1 MKAAKEAM
9 SPTRVKLTVEVPF
22 DELKPSV
29 DAAYRKLGRQVK
41 VQGFR
46 PGKVPPRILDQRIGR
61 GTVLDEA
68 VQDSLPKWYAA
79 AAQETEISAL
89 GRPLVDISSFA
100 DGSPLV
106 FTAEVDVRPEVDLPD
121 YERLAISVDDAD
133 VSEADVE
140 TQLGLLR
147 DRFATLEGVERS
159 VEAGDFISI
168 DLDATVDGQPVSGAQ
183 TAGVSYEVGS
193 ASLFPGLDDALPGTS
208 VGETV
213 TVPTTL
219 VAGDFAGREAGVS
232 VTVRSVKRKVL
243 PDLDD
248 DFATTASE
256 FDTLAELRAD
266 VRGRLEGTKRL
277 RQATQARDLVL
288 ETLVE
293 RANVPLPESVVAA
306 EVETRM
312 HNLRHSLEEVG
323 LSLEEYL
330 DREAKTREE
339 LDAELQSGAQK
350 SVAAQLL
357 LDAVANKEQLSV
369 TDMELTSVLLSRAQR
384 SGMAPEQYAQRLQE
398 GGQLPALFAEVVRSK
413 ALALIL
419 EQAVVTD
426 ASGRPVEL
434 PTEAGPAA
442 APDDRLTTA
451 AEGAPAATP
460 VEDESAEG
468 DSIPA
473 ETFEG

>member
-68 VQDSLPKWYAA
+68 VQDSLPQWYAA
-79 AAQETEISAL
+79 AAQETEITAL
-89 GRPLVDISSFA
+89 GRPLVDIASFA

-121 YERLAISVDDAD
+121 YEHLPISVDDAD
-133 VSEADVE
+133 VSEADVD
-140 TQLGLLR
+140 TQIGVLR
-147 DRFATLEGVERS
+147 DRFATLEGVERPI
-159 VEAGDFISI
+159 EAGDFISM
-168 DLDATVDGQPVSGAQ
+168 DLDATVNGQPVSGAQ

-193 ASLFPGLDDALPGTS
+193 GSLFPGLDEALPGTP

-219 VAGDFAGREAGVS
+219 VGGEFAGQEAAVS

-266 VRGRLEGTKRL
+266 VRSRLEGSNRL
-277 RQATQARDLVL
+277 RQAAQARDLVL

-293 RANVPLPESVVAA
+293 RAGVPLPESVVAA
-306 EVETRM
+306 EGETRM
-312 HNLRHSLEEVG
+312 HNLRHSLDEAG
-323 LSLEEYL
+323 MSLEEYL
-330 DREAKTREE
+330 EREAKTREE
-339 LDAELQSGAQK
+339 LDAELQTGAQK

-357 LDAVANKEQLSV
+357 LDAVANKEQQSV
-369 TDMELTSVLLSRAQR
+369 TDLELTSLLLSRAQR
-384 SGMAPEQYAQRLQE
+384 AGMAPEQYAQRLQE
-398 GGQLPALFAEVVRSK
+398 AGQLPALFAEVVRSK

-434 PTEAGPAA
+434 PSEAGPAA
-442 APDDRLTTA
+442 ASDSPAETPPAGTPADDTPA
-451 AEGAPAATP
+451 DDAPIT
-460 VEDESAEG
+460 
-468 DSIPA
+468 A